1 MNNFILSIPVGI
13 AVGLILF
20 YNNSAMNTLYD
31 RSMIYSLRWM
41 NPLWRLM
48 KKDRMKDGKVKNKN
62 EDEEISQQQQQ
73 YREGVVRKTDDVKYV
88 IGIDIGASGIG
99 VGIFMVDSLNK
110 IIITNDSK
118 GNKQE
123 RRELDIS
130 IEQADRDDQNH
141 MIEKLKS
148 LIYHSL
154 LIINDGNESDKN
166 KRIFVGIGI
175 PGLIDSHNG
184 IVKKASNFNNWPA
197 DFHLLSPLQSLYPQ
211 ITFTLENDANCALLG
226 EIWQGS
232 LANTNDVRHAVMM
245 SLGSGIGGAVF
256 SNGKILHGSSGMLG
270 EIGHMIV
277 HAHGRYHEATKVHG
291 VLEAY
296 ASAFA
301 ILDQAKKRISPT
313 ISNAKEVFDLAYNQS
328 NKIASDIITEA
339 ANYIGIG
346 LINVCRFY
354 DPQVI
359 ILSGGLILA
368 GDKFV
373 DEIKLSFQN
382 NHWSIQK
389 PQCTIIVSTLGDEAG
404 MYGAA
409 YNAILHS

>member
-1 MNNFILSIPVGI
+1 MNDFRLSIPIGI

-20 YNNSAMNTLYD
+20 YDSTVMNTVYD
-31 RSMIYSLRWM
+31 RSISFCLRWM
-41 NPLWRLM
+41 DPLWRLM
-48 KKDRMKDGKVKNKN
+48 RKDRIKDGKMKNRN
-62 EDEEISQQQQQ
+62 EAEERSQQQQQ
-73 YREGVVRKTDDVKYV
+73 SRETLIRRAEDVKYV
-88 IGIDIGASGIG
+88 VGIDIGASGIG
-99 VGIFMVDSLNK
+99 VGIFKVELSNK
-110 IIITNDSK
+110 IVLTKD
-118 GNKQE
+118 NKQE
-123 RRELDIS
+123 RSEFDVP
-130 IEQADRDDQNH
+130 IEQTDRDDHNH
-141 MIEKLKS
+141 MIKKLTSIIHRS
-148 LIYHSL
+148 LS
-154 LIINDGNESDKN
+154 IINEGNENDKS
-166 KRIFVGIGI
+166 KRIHIGIGI

-184 IVKKASNFNNWPA
+184 VVKKASNFINWPA
-197 DFHLLSPLQSLYPQ
+197 DFHLLSPLQSIYPNN
-211 ITFTLENDANCALLG
+211 IFTLENDANCALLG
-226 EIWQGS
+226 EIWQGA
-232 LANTNDVRHAVMM
+232 LANANDVKHAVMM

-277 HAHGRYHEATKVHG
+277 HAHGRYHESTRVHG

-313 ISNAKEVFDLAYNQS
+313 ISNAKEVFDLAYNQQ
-328 NKIASDIITEA
+328 NKIAGDIITEA

-368 GDKFV
+368 GDRFV

-382 NHWSIQK
+382 NHWCIQK
-389 PQCTIIVSTLGDEAG
+389 PQCSIIVSTLGDEAG
-404 MYGAA
+404 IYGAA
-409 YNAILHS
+409 YNAILHQ